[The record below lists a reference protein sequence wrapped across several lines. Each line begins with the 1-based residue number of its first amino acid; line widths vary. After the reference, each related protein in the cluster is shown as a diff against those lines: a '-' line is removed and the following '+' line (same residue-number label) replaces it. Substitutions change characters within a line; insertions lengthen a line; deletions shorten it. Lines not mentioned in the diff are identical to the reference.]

1 MKQDN
6 FAEQTLEVLSYN
18 RDDSYH
24 SSSTINLCRYLVE
37 NYEEEFITVA
47 GYSGLTFSGHIQL
60 LKLQV

>member
-24 SSSTINLCRYLVE
+24 SSSTINSCRYLAR
-37 NYEEEFITVA
+37 NYEEEFITA
-47 GYSGLTFSGHIQL
+47 ACDSSLEFSSQMSADE
-60 LKLQV
+60 